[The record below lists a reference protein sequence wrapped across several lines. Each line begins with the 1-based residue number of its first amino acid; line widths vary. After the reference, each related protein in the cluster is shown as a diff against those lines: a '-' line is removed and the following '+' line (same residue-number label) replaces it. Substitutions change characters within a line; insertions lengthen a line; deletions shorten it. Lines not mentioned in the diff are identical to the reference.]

1 MLAHKGRVKIYECEQ
16 GEVLASEAKHL
27 QKFFFFLLPL
37 PLHSI
42 VVATLV
48 ETLLL
53 HNFLNLLPKTFWLC
67 SIFPATKFSGKSM
80 RAIDL

>member
-1 MLAHKGRVKIYECEQ
+1 MLAHKGRVKNCNLIFGQSYSYLT
-16 GEVLASEAKHL
+16 VWVA
-27 QKFFFFLLPL
+27 FLVP
-37 PLHSI
+37 I
-42 VVATLV
+42 AEATLV

-53 HNFLNLLPKTFWLC
+53 HNLLNLPPKTFRLC